1 MSKNIS
7 EIDKNFKVETKI
19 KKDGMKFY
27 DSKLAPFKVYGL
39 FHDGKKWCRLPEEVA
54 KNVSDGVR
62 FLHDNTAGGRIRFK
76 TDSPYV
82 AINAVMHDMCRL
94 SECPFTGTAGFDIY
108 TDGDYQGTYI
118 PEYQATGGYEGIR
131 EFDSAK
137 MREIIINFPVYS
149 KVSEIYVGLAEGAT
163 VLPAEPY
170 KYERPVVFYGSSITQ
185 GGCASRAG
193 NSYQGFLS
201 RMLDTNFVNLGFSGK
216 AMGEEAIANYIK
228 TLDMSV
234 FVYDYDFN
242 APDLAHLEAT
252 HERMFK
258 IIREANPTLP
268 IIIMSK
274 PKFYPS
280 PADLKRKE
288 CIRATYE
295 NAKAAGDENV
305 YFIDGKELM
314 SIPGI
319 EGTVDSTHPTDL
331 GFYSIATRIY
341 PLLKELLEKEV

>member
-1 MSKNIS
+1 MAKNIS
-7 EIDKNFKVETKI
+7 EIDQNFKVETKI
-19 KKDGMKFY
+19 EKDDIKFY
-27 DSKLAPFKVYGL
+27 DPKLAPFKVYGL

-54 KNVSDGVR
+54 KTVSEGVH

-76 TDSPYV
+76 TNSPYV
-82 AINAVMHDMCRL
+82 AINTSMHSMCKI
-94 SECPFTGTAGFDIY
+94 SECAFTGSMAFDIY
-108 TDGDYQGTYI
+108 TDNEYQGTFI
-118 PEYQATGGYEGIR
+118 PEYNAKVGYEGVR
-131 EFDSAK
+131 ELGAK
-137 MREIIINFPVYS
+137 EMREITINFPIYS
-149 KVSEIYVGLAEGAT
+149 KVSEIYVGLAEDADI
-163 VLPAEPY
+163 LPPTPY

-185 GGCASRAG
+185 GGCASRPG
-193 NSYQGFLS
+193 NSYQGFLA
-201 RMLDTNFVNLGFSGK
+201 RMLDTNFINLGMSGK
-216 AMGEEAIANYIK
+216 AMGEVEIANYIK
-228 TLDMSV
+228 DLDMSV

-280 PADLKRKE
+280 PADIKRKE
-288 CIRATYE
+288 CIRTTYE
-295 NAKAAGDENV
+295 NAKANGDENV

-331 GFYSIATRIY
+331 GFYSMATRIR
-341 PLLKELLEKEV
+341 PLLKELLEKDV

>member
-1 MSKNIS
+1 MSKNIA

-19 KKDGMKFY
+19 EKEDIRFY
-27 DSKLAPFKVYGL
+27 DPKLEPFKVYGL

-54 KNVSDGVR
+54 KTVSEGVH
-62 FLHDNTAGGRIRFK
+62 FLHDNTSGGRIRFK

-82 AINAVMHDMCRL
+82 AINAIMHDMCKL
-94 SECPFTGTAGFDIY
+94 SECAITGTAAFDLY
-108 TDGDYQGTYI
+108 TDGEYQGTYI
-118 PEYQATGGYEGIR
+118 PDYYAKGGYEGIR
-131 EFDSAK
+131 ELGERK
-137 MREIIINFPVYS
+137 MRDIVINFPIYS
-149 KVSEIYVGLAEGAT
+149 KVSEVYVGLAEDAEI
-163 VLPAEPY
+163 LPADPY

-185 GGCASRAG
+185 GGCCSRPG
-193 NSYQGFLS
+193 NCYQSFLC
-201 RMLDTNFVNLGFSGK
+201 RMLDMNFINLGFSGR
-216 AMGEEAIANYIK
+216 AMGEVEIGDYIK

-258 IIREANPTLP
+258 QIREANPTLP
-268 IIIMSK
+268 VIIMSK
-274 PKFYPS
+274 PKFYPAPS
-280 PADLKRKE
+280 DVKRKE
-288 CIRATYE
+288 AIRRTYE
-295 NAKAAGDENV
+295 NARAAGDENV

-331 GFYSIATRIY
+331 GFYSMARRIY
-341 PLLKELLEKEV
+341 PLLKEILEKQA

>member
-1 MSKNIS
+1 MPQNIS
-7 EIDKNFKVETKI
+7 EIDKNFTVQTKI
-19 KKDGMKFY
+19 EKEGIRFY
-27 DSKLAPFKVYGL
+27 DPKLSPFKVYGL
-39 FHDGKKWCRLPEEVA
+39 FHDGKKWCRLPEDVA
-54 KNVSDGVR
+54 KTVSEGVL

-82 AINAVMHDMCRL
+82 AINTIMHDMCKL
-94 SECPFTGTAGFDIY
+94 SECPLTGTAGFDIY
-108 TDGDYQGTYI
+108 TDGEYEGTFIPDYY
-118 PEYQATGGYEGIR
+118 AKGGFEGIR
-131 EFDSAK
+131 ELGSRK
-137 MREIIINFPVYS
+137 MREITINFPIYS
-149 KVSEIYVGLAEGAT
+149 KVTEIYVGLADDAEI
-163 VLPAEPY
+163 LPPTPY
-170 KYERPVVFYGSSITQ
+170 KYERPVVYYGSSITQ
-185 GGCASRAG
+185 GGCASRPGATY
-193 NSYQGFLS
+193 SAILA
-201 RMLDTNFVNLGFSGK
+201 RELDTNFINLGFSGK
-216 AMGEEAIANYIK
+216 AMGEVEIAEYIK
-228 TLDMSV
+228 GLDMSV

-280 PADLKRKE
+280 DPDLKRKE
-288 CIRATYE
+288 AIRRTYE
-295 NAKAAGDENV
+295 NSKAEGDENV

-331 GFYSIATRIY
+331 GFYSMAQRIM
-341 PLLKELLEKEV
+341 PLLKEILEKQT